1 MTATMTLQGTATT
14 ERNARDWPKI
24 AGLTYVGAW
33 VVGLTAFGVGPASN
47 ASDTEIARYFADHRA
62 VSTVQSLLIHGV
74 AAVALLGVLAAVQR
88 VGRSTRMAYRA
99 GLTAIGLSLVQCV
112 LDVYRSVVST
122 GSTTATLV
130 HTIDRIDGFK
140 MFALAVMIAASVSV
154 FRSTGLIG
162 RKITITG
169 KVAVPA
175 LVVSGIAYAT
185 ATTALLVSAELSLV
199 LLLVWVGYTG
209 VAAGRQSH

>member
-1 MTATMTLQGTATT
+1 ML
-14 ERNARDWPKI
+14 
-24 AGLTYVGAW
+24 V
-33 VVGLTAFGVGPASN
+33 
-47 ASDTEIARYFADHRA
+47 
-62 VSTVQSLLIHGV
+62 
-74 AAVALLGVLAAVQR
+74 AVQR
-88 VGRSTRMAYRA
+88 AGRSTRLARAA

-122 GSTTATLV
+122 GSTTVTLV

-140 MFALAVMIAASVSV
+140 MFAFAVMIAASVNV
-154 FRSTGLIG
+154 FRSTGMIG
-162 RKITITG
+162 RKMTIAG

-175 LVVSGIAYAT
+175 LIVSGIAYTT
-185 ATTALLVSAELSLV
+185 ATTALLVSADLSLV

>member
-1 MTATMTLQGTATT
+1 MTTTMTLQGSAAT
-14 ERNARDWPKI
+14 ERSARNWPKI

-47 ASDTEIARYFADHRA
+47 ASDTEIARYFAEHRA
-62 VSTVQSLLIHGV
+62 LSTVQSLLIHGL
-74 AAVALLGVLAAVQR
+74 AAIALLGVLVAVQR
-88 VGRSTRMAYRA
+88 VGRSTRIAYRA
-99 GLTAIGLSLVQCV
+99 GLTAIGLSLLQCV
-112 LDVYRSVVST
+112 LDMYRSVAST

-140 MFALAVMIAASVSV
+140 MLALAVMIAASVNI
-154 FRSTGLIG
+154 FRSTRMIG
-162 RKITITG
+162 KKMTITG
-169 KVAVPA
+169 NVAVPA

-209 VAAGRQSH
+209 VAAGRRSH

>member
-1 MTATMTLQGTATT
+1 MTATLTLHGTATT
-14 ERNARDWPKI
+14 ERSSRNWPKI

-62 VSTVQSLLIHGV
+62 LSTIQSLLIHGV
-74 AAVALLGVLAAVQR
+74 AAVALLGVLLAVQR
-88 VGRSTRMAYRA
+88 AGRSTRMAYRA
-99 GLTAIGLSLVQCV
+99 GFTAIGLSLVQCV
-112 LDVYRSVVST
+112 LDVYRSLVST
-122 GSTTATLV
+122 GSATATLA

-140 MFALAVMIAASVSV
+140 MLALAVMIAASVNI
-154 FRSTGLIG
+154 FRTTGMIG
-162 RKITITG
+162 KKITITG

>member
-1 MTATMTLQGTATT
+1 MTATVTLQGTATT
-14 ERNARDWPKI
+14 ERSRRNWPKI

-47 ASDTEIARYFADHRA
+47 ASDTEIARYFADHQ
-62 VSTVQSLLIHGV
+62 VMSTIQSLLIHGV
-74 AAVALLGVLAAVQR
+74 AALALLGVLVAVER
-88 VGRSTRMAYRA
+88 VGRSTRLAYRA
-99 GLTAIGLSLVQCV
+99 GLTAIGLSLAQCA

-122 GSTTATLV
+122 GSTTATLA

-140 MFALAVMIAASVSV
+140 MIALAVMIAASVNI
-154 FRSTGLIG
+154 FRSTGMIG
-162 RKITITG
+162 KKMTITG
-169 KVAVPA
+169 TVAVPA
-175 LVVSGIAYAT
+175 LIVSGIAYAA

-209 VAAGRQSH
+209 VAAGRQGH

>member
-1 MTATMTLQGTATT
+1 M
-14 ERNARDWPKI
+14 
-24 AGLTYVGAW
+24 
-33 VVGLTAFGVGPASN
+33 
-47 ASDTEIARYFADHRA
+47 
-62 VSTVQSLLIHGV
+62 STIQSLLIHGV
-74 AAVALLGVLAAVQR
+74 AALALFGVLLAVQR
-88 VGRSTRMAYRA
+88 AGRSTRMAYGA
-99 GLTAIGLSLVQCV
+99 GLIAIGLSLVQCV
-112 LDVYRSVVST
+112 LDMYRSVVST

-140 MFALAVMIAASVSV
+140 MFAFAVMIAASINV
-154 FRSTGLIG
+154 FRSTRMIG
-162 RKITITG
+162 KKMTIAG